1 MNALTPKEVA
11 ITQMALSGLIEDL
24 EAVSTNQNYPFTP
37 EARQQQKDM
46 LESARSSLAKI
57 AKASGKLVKLDPY
70 KEGDEDEF
78 LTKQS

>member
-1 MNALTPKEVA
+1 MSVLSPKEVA

-24 EAVSTNQNYPFTP
+24 EAVSTNPSYPFTP
-37 EARQQQKDM
+37 DARKDQKDM
-46 LESARSSLAKI
+46 LTAARSAMKKLADT
-57 AKASGKLVKLDPY
+57 SGMEVKLDPY